1 MEGVEQSGR
10 GKQLS
15 QDLFK
20 PVETCPPIPH
30 STLCLVKEHNMAKE
44 VTFDPRPKVCNQYVW
59 RFAYQQARKS
69 VWEQYARDRD
79 RFTRRIIESEHI
91 INPVLNRLHR
101 ERVFASLYPHS

>member
-1 MEGVEQSGR
+1 MVGVDQSGW

-15 QDLFK
+15 QNLRE

-30 STLCLVKEHNMAKE
+30 SALCVKEHTMVKK
-44 VTFDPRPKVCNQYVW
+44 VTFDPKPKIYVQYVW
-59 RFAYQQARKS
+59 QFAYQQARKS

-91 INPVLNRLHR
+91 INPVLN
-101 ERVFASLYPHS
+101 S